1 MTDDFEIIDAHYH
14 LWDLDQGNYP
24 FLVGQPEPD
33 FFLGD
38 YSALRR
44 NYLPHDY
51 RKDSSG
57 HNIIA
62 TVHCEAERE
71 RTDQVG
77 ETLWLEQMAEAHDM
91 PTAVVAHA
99 WFDTPDAEDIIAKQ
113 AEEPMVR

>member
-62 TVHCEAERE
+62 TVHCE
-71 RTDQVG
+71 D
-77 ETLWLEQMAEAHDM
+77 
-91 PTAVVAHA
+91 
-99 WFDTPDAEDIIAKQ
+99 
-113 AEEPMVR
+113 

>member
-1 MTDDFEIIDAHYH
+1 MAEDFEIIDAHHH
-14 LWDLDQGNYP
+14 LWDLDQGHYP
-24 FLVGQPEPD
+24 FLAGHPEPD

-38 YSALRR
+38 YSALRC

-71 RTDQVG
+71 RSDQVG
-77 ETLWLEQMAEAHDM
+77 ETNRQNDPWYAVSVQSPEQGMRPAQYPLM
-91 PTAVVAHA
+91 PPAPWVTRCGVAA
-99 WFDTPDAEDIIAKQ
+99 
-113 AEEPMVR
+113 

>member
-51 RKDSSG
+51 RKD
-57 HNIIA
+57 
-62 TVHCEAERE
+62 
-71 RTDQVG
+71 
-77 ETLWLEQMAEAHDM
+77 
-91 PTAVVAHA
+91 
-99 WFDTPDAEDIIAKQ
+99 
-113 AEEPMVR
+113 